1 MNLLTLE
8 FKKNKLFKNLLTQLF
23 LFVLIISAVYFLNN
37 GNGTETLLLSV
48 IPYFVLSN
56 GCFVMA
62 SEFTNNTDKII
73 FTGIYNRKNILI
85 SKLSYLIISS
95 IISLIL
101 AISSLYITSF
111 FIDISRLNSTF
122 IMSALKVTIL
132 YTFTVGSFMILLS
145 VVSRSGIF
153 TGIATYVLFF
163 DLTFNMLANI
173 VGGTKDKLILNLI
186 QFNPLY
192 LSKLGFHELNYNLNQ
207 SITMFISGIFFFSVA
222 CFILDRSDI

>member
-1 MNLLTLE
+1 M
-8 FKKNKLFKNLLTQLF
+8 
-23 LFVLIISAVYFLNN
+23 LIIITVCFINN
-37 GNGTETLLLSV
+37 GNIAETLSLNI

-56 GCFVMA
+56 GCFVTA

-73 FTGIYNRKNILI
+73 FTGIYNRKDILI

-122 IMSALKVTIL
+122 IMSALKVTLL
-132 YTFTVGSFMILLS
+132 YTFTVGSFMILVS
-145 VVSRSGIF
+145 IISRSSIF
-153 TGIATYVLFF
+153 TGIITYILFF
-163 DLTFNMLANI
+163 DLTFTILGSI

-192 LSKLGFHELNYNLNQ
+192 LSELGFTVFHYNLNQ
-207 SITMFISGIFFFSVA
+207 SISMFISGIFFFALA
-222 CFILDRSDI
+222 CFILDRIDI